1 LKYFVLK
8 PLNLPFVA
16 DMVNHQLFISSSSIL
31 NIEAQR
37 IIVENSR
44 IAIKNAFENGKSK
57 AFIDELMRKHA
68 ENLRILEGME

>member
-1 LKYFVLK
+1 
-8 PLNLPFVA
+8 
-16 DMVNHQLFISSSSIL
+16 MVNHQLFISSSSIL

-37 IIVENSR
+37 IIIENSR